1 MVLLN
6 EITCAWCWRQFSP
19 LQIRFIS
26 ESIHLRGDALA
37 GSSEGV
43 RFSAM
48 RFDPEGNALDP
59 DGARCNRLAC
69 PHCHGEIPRAL
80 LELPTV
86 PISIVGAPSSG
97 KTNLLA
103 SGLWRMSQLAN
114 DMGIDWLDTDPRF
127 NELIH
132 TNQASLFLSGPT
144 VQNIVLTKTDTG
156 GDALYRPVTI
166 AGVVESAPRPAFYTA
181 GRMSDSA
188 RVVVEVY
195 DNAGEHFMHGQA
207 AAKFETS
214 TRHLLR
220 SSAIIL
226 VFDPLQHI
234 KFRQRFAPDRDGV
247 GTNHQRQELVFSTV
261 VSQLRRLRGL
271 SAVEPIPVPVI
282 VALSKADV
290 WGASVLGADW
300 DSLVSRR
307 GAIGSLDVLLEGA
320 TRMSRALRDVLAQ
333 VAPEFVGSVEALTN
347 RAWFVPVSAL
357 GTDPKIDAEGNSVL
371 RTSDVRPVWA
381 EVPFALAL
389 TVAAVEPLKLQK
401 DGVFTQSLA

>member
-1 MVLLN
+1 
-6 EITCAWCWRQFSP
+6 
-19 LQIRFIS
+19 
-26 ESIHLRGDALA
+26 
-37 GSSEGV
+37 
-43 RFSAM
+43 
-48 RFDPEGNALDP
+48 
-59 DGARCNRLAC
+59 
-69 PHCHGEIPRAL
+69 
-80 LELPTV
+80 
-86 PISIVGAPSSG
+86 
-97 KTNLLA
+97 
-103 SGLWRMSQLAN
+103 
-114 DMGIDWLDTDPRF
+114 
-127 NELIH
+127 
-132 TNQASLFLSGPT
+132 
-144 VQNIVLTKTDTG
+144 
-156 GDALYRPVTI
+156 
-166 AGVVESAPRPAFYTA
+166 
-181 GRMSDSA
+181 
-188 RVVVEVY
+188 
-195 DNAGEHFMHGQA
+195 
-207 AAKFETS
+207 
-214 TRHLLR
+214 
-220 SSAIIL
+220 
-226 VFDPLQHI
+226 
-234 KFRQRFAPDRDGV
+234 
-247 GTNHQRQELVFSTV
+247 VFSTV